1 MEVDSNKVLREELF
15 QASGVYIADKEDV
28 FMIELAGR
36 LLWHFQSF
44 ESCAVDE
51 NKACVDWL
59 EPRIGFEGDLFEARQ
74 SDLQG
79 I

>member
-1 MEVDSNKVLREELF
+1 
-15 QASGVYIADKEDV
+15 
-28 FMIELAGR
+28 MIEFAGR
-36 LLWHFQSF
+36 LLWHFKSF
-44 ESCAVDE
+44 ESCAIDE

>member
-1 MEVDSNKVLREELF
+1 VEVDFNKVLREELF
-15 QASGVYIADKEDV
+15 QASGIYFADKEDV

-36 LLWHFQSF
+36 LLWHFKSF

-59 EPRIGFEGDLFEARQ
+59 ESRICFEGNVFEARQ
-74 SDLQG
+74 SDL
-79 I
+79 